1 MLGHRVVSLES
12 ASRGG
17 FQGEGSTGVEVG
29 GGEGLHSR
37 LVLEVK
43 MLGTG
48 WLV

>member
-29 GGEGLHSR
+29 EGEGLHSR
-37 LVLEVK
+37 PGLEVK
-43 MLGTG
+43 MLALGG
-48 WLV
+48 